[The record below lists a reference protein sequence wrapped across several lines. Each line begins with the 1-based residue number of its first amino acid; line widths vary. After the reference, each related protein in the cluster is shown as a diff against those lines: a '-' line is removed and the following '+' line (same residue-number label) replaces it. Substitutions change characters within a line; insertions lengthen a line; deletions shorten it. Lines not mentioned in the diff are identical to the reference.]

1 MTNNF
6 SVTSGPAGKHF
17 KIGRPLTV
25 NDFKFSAE
33 SQKIDDVECP
43 TMYRHRVI
51 FSYNNDDWTAGLLRE
66 AIDDTTRH
74 LLLLSHIV
82 NVDSVSPDTN
92 DAIIEEA
99 KKEFQKDILQKLNSF
114 LEQQARRSYGEYRQN
129 HVRWLATHSE
139 VDTSDIDSALSV
151 LNDAVQIL
159 QARKQ
164 IRIFDKVKTDS
175 NFAKQEIEKQML
187 VLANPRIKQMSF
199 KIADHVQNKNVTS

>member
-17 KIGRPLTV
+17 KISRPLTV
-25 NDFKFSAE
+25 NDFEFSAE
-33 SQKIDDVECP
+33 SQKIDVSDP
-43 TMYRHRVI
+43 TMYRHQII
-51 FSYNNDDWTAGLLRE
+51 FSYNNDDWTTGLLRE
-66 AIDDTTRH
+66 AIDETTRH

-92 DAIIEEA
+92 DTIVEEA
-99 KKEFQKDILQKLNSF
+99 KREFQQDILQKLNSF

-139 VDTSDIDSALSV
+139 VDTSDIDSALSI

-164 IRIFDKVKTDS
+164 IRIFDRVKADS
-175 NFAKQEIEKQML
+175 NFAKQEIEKQMVIL
-187 VLANPRIKQMSF
+187 SNPRIKPISL
-199 KIADHVQNKNVTS
+199 KIADHVQKNVTA